1 MAYSESLAG
10 RIRRALAR
18 RRGVVERKMFGGIGF
33 LLHGNMLVG
42 VWQTSLIVR
51 VGPNQYQRALQQP
64 HVREFDITGRPM
76 KGWVLVEFT
85 IGPSGTVVD
94 PKVLDADPKNMFDD
108 AALKAISR
116 WKYNPKVENGVAVER
131 RGIRVVLRFDLED

>member
-1 MAYSESLAG
+1 MAYSESLAE

-42 VWQTSLIVR
+42 VWQTSLIAR
-51 VGPNQYQRALQQP
+51 VGRDEYPRALKQP

-76 KGWVLVEFT
+76 KGWVLVEPE
-85 IGPSGTVVD
+85 G
-94 PKVLDADPKNMFDD
+94 
-108 AALKAISR
+108 
-116 WKYNPKVENGVAVER
+116 VENEGQLVEWIQCAWEFVE
-131 RGIRVVLRFDLED
+131 GLPAK